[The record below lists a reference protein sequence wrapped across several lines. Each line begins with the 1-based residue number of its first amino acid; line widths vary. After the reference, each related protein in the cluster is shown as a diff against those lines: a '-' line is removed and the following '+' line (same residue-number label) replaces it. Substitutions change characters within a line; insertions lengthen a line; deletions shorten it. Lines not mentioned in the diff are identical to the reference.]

1 MALGLVALQDS
12 ASTVAILEQQLPPQN
27 IRGYKGGPVQVTYLA
42 FSNYN
47 NKKLYYWCA
56 QYLLTPPDSLETQW
70 NGTISRRIRLW
81 LRNGLALA
89 SSFPKMEELL
99 VWMDGRTCPILSQ

>member
-47 NKKLYYWCA
+47 N
-56 QYLLTPPDSLETQW
+56 
-70 NGTISRRIRLW
+70 
-81 LRNGLALA
+81 
-89 SSFPKMEELL
+89 
-99 VWMDGRTCPILSQ
+99 